1 MKPPAR
7 SGFRGAPLVLFV
19 LVLAGWVSGRVVLR
33 DDTAPP
39 PRSTHIA
46 RGLQGAAVPAMP
58 VLAAPET
65 LPQPLVQAQWGT
77 RAKATSRGLPLRR
90 PPAQP
95 AAPHTAGIAGDRL
108 APGQAPGSVQPPS
121 APLSEASPKLPDPT
135 WDIAAAAA
143 SRRWSIDAWGFYRA
157 GSDAAPVSQG
167 RVPIYGASQ
176 IGGIA
181 QLRLRTSSGHDPR
194 LYLRA
199 YRAMI
204 ARGESEAALGG
215 SVRPLRAVPL
225 RAFAELRYSD
235 APMGEAWRPSV
246 FLVTEWP
253 PQALPAD
260 LTLEAYG
267 QAGWVGGRAAT
278 PFADGQ
284 ISLVREIA
292 RVPASGHAPLRLSS
306 GAGVWGGAQEG
317 AARLDVGPTMRV
329 EWSMGRIPARLAID
343 WRLRAAGDA
352 APQDGLAATLSTSF

>member
-1 MKPPAR
+1 
-7 SGFRGAPLVLFV
+7 
-19 LVLAGWVSGRVVLR
+19 
-33 DDTAPP
+33 
-39 PRSTHIA
+39 
-46 RGLQGAAVPAMP
+46 MP
-58 VLAAPET
+58 
-65 LPQPLVQAQWGT
+65 
-77 RAKATSRGLPLRR
+77 
-90 PPAQP
+90 
-95 AAPHTAGIAGDRL
+95 
-108 APGQAPGSVQPPS
+108 
-121 APLSEASPKLPDPT
+121 
-135 WDIAAAAA
+135 AA

-157 GSDAAPVSQG
+157 GSDAAPISQG

-199 YRAMI
+199 YRALI
-204 ARGESEAALGG
+204 ARDESEAALGG
-215 SVRPLRAVPL
+215 SVRPLRTVPL

-292 RVPASGHAPLRLSS
+292 RVPASGHAPLRLSA

-317 AARLDVGPTMRV
+317 AARLDVGPTLRV
-329 EWSMGRIPARLAID
+329 EWNMGRIPARLAID